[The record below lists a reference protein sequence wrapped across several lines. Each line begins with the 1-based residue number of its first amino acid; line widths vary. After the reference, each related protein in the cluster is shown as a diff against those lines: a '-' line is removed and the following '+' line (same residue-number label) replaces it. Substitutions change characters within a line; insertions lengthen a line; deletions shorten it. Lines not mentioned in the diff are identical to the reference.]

1 METEEFGSNSNCE
14 SSTVTRQVE
23 FDVFLN
29 IFNKFVNL
37 SRKPYQE
44 IKEYITDFEAKYSEL
59 EKVGGTMPLNLLTSF
74 LLKNANLS
82 TSELHE
88 ITLKLNFSLNDE
100 SLLSQLFTNARYL
113 LNEHKAM
120 DNNVLVQTN
129 DSALNKA
136 AEEGDVKKC
145 LTLINSGFNVN
156 STYGSYKSTPL
167 HCASI
172 FGRLDVVKLLLDK
185 GL

>member
-1 METEEFGSNSNCE
+1 MPREEFGSNSSFE
-14 SSTVTRQVE
+14 TSKETQHVE
-23 FDVFLN
+23 FDDFLHL
-29 IFNKFVNL
+29 FNNFVNL
-37 SRKPYQE
+37 SRKPYQD
-44 IKEYITDFEAKYSEL
+44 IRKYITDFEAKYSEL
-59 EKVGGTMPLNLLTSF
+59 EKVGGTIPQKLLTSF

-156 STYGSYKSTPL
+156 TTYGSYKSTPL
-167 HCASI
+167 HSASV

-185 GL
+185 GQ